1 MTKSLKIL
9 SEIKDPKVEE
19 WIAKQYGE
27 EREDIQASK
36 TSKGSTKKLCKKKS
50 SKKIQSKD
58 GISISSSSSSDQS
71 PPNASK
77 PKVLRGM
84 KDRKKG
90 EVKSNESNE
99 SSSDSVVVLDKN
111 QKKKNYVKADHV
123 EDQASSSK
131 AEAANAKT
139 PAISW
144 WKKIF
149 SSISNKE
156 AKAKTEYYEVCK
168 KFYSLMQVSKPT
180 FLKIM
185 II

>member
-1 MTKSLKIL
+1 LTKSLKIL

-27 EREDIQASK
+27 EGEDIQASK

-58 GISISSSSSSDQS
+58 GSRISSSSSSDQS
-71 PPNASK
+71 PANASK
-77 PKVLRGM
+77 PKVLKGLN
-84 KDRKKG
+84 DRKKG
-90 EVKSNESNE
+90 EVKSNDESNE

-111 QKKKNYVKADHV
+111 QKKKNYAKADHV

-131 AEAANAKT
+131 AEAATAKT

-156 AKAKTEYYEVCK
+156 AKAKTEYYEVCIK
-168 KFYSLMQVSKPT
+168 SFILLCISENNDY
-180 FLKIM
+180 LK
-185 II
+185 